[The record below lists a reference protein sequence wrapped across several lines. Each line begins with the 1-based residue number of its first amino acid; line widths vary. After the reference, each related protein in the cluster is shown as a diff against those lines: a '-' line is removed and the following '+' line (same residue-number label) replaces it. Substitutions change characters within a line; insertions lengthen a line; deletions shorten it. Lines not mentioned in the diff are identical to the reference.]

1 MCLTLVILL
10 LILFS
15 INISSKV
22 IMQFAIAQF
31 FHKLWNFCTSYIA
44 NALRSQLG
52 KSDKTGGKI
61 NTAKHH
67 WRWSFQLFP
76 VHCLSDD
83 RCIFRLSSLQKS
95 P

>member
-31 FHKLWNFCTSYIA
+31 FHKLWKFCTSYIA
-44 NALRSQLG
+44 SALWTQLG
-52 KSDKTGGKI
+52 KCDKTDCKNQHSKTSLALEFSI
-61 NTAKHH
+61 ISRA
-67 WRWSFQLFP
+67 
-76 VHCLSDD
+76 LSI
-83 RCIFRLSSLQKS
+83 R
-95 P
+95 

>member
-10 LILFS
+10 LVLLS

-31 FHKLWNFCTSYIA
+31 FHKLWKLCTSYIA
-44 NALRSQLG
+44 SALWTQLG

-76 VHCLSDD
+76 VHLSDD